1 MTNAV
6 VVYDDNDLELGD
18 FFCSCVDSLDTLFEG
33 ANINPIKLDS
43 NNVNASNLC
52 SYISPV
58 NEQNFFFLGFVH
70 GTSESMLIGGTEHIV
85 SLTNNYYLFSNA
97 FIYAFSCYN
106 GTELADALLD
116 NNALVFWGYSNKA
129 WVIYDYVSQFKE
141 CALAGYKYFLEGS
154 TIEEAYQ
161 LMIADIN
168 EQIDILYTE
177 NFFAASMFMRNRDA
191 LVVKGRLELTIADF
205 SN

>member
-18 FFCSCVDSLDTLFEG
+18 FFSSCADSLDGLFEN
-33 ANINPIKLDS
+33 ANINSIKLDS
-43 NNVNASNLC
+43 NDVNASNLC

-58 NEQNFFFLGFVH
+58 NERNFFFLGFVH
-70 GTSESMLIGGTEHIV
+70 GTPESMLIGGTEHFV

-106 GTELADALLD
+106 GTELADTLLA
-116 NNALVFWGYSNKA
+116 NSALVFWGYSNKA
-129 WVIYDYVSQFKE
+129 WVIYDYIDKFKE

-154 TIEEAYQ
+154 TIEEAYH
-161 LMIADIN
+161 LMIMDIN
-168 EQIDILYTE
+168 EQIDTLYIE
-177 NFFAASMFMRNRDA
+177 NFLAASMFMRNRDA
-191 LVVKGRLELTIADF
+191 LIVKGNLELTIADF